1 MFCLEI
7 ETISEHFNTMSD
19 NENKKRT
26 NESTFS
32 TPTTDQKYTVKAN
45 ETNNKDNDNVE
56 KQLSE
61 EDQKLKDDLEM
72 LVETLKENNNETQI
86 YFDSLNQL
94 KMFIKNSTNSMT
106 AVPKPLKF
114 LRPNYHLLC
123 QIYDKWVDPN
133 LKSSLADILSVLAM
147 TYFDN
152 GKYDSLK
159 FRLLSNNFDD
169 IQNWGHEY
177 IRHLALEIG
186 EVYQIQLE
194 STVNNNNNNNNDNSN
209 KDDITIN
216 TTTPDNKSQFIAN
229 QFSKDD
235 IVQLSLN
242 IVPYFL
248 KHNGEE
254 DAVDLL
260 LEIESIDKLPQ
271 FVDNDTYKRVCQYMV
286 ACVPLLPSPDN
297 TSFLKTAYTIYLNHS
312 EWTNAL
318 SLAIRL
324 NDTTLIKSIFDLT
337 NDPIMLKQLAYILST
352 QRITI
357 QLDGNNDSDNSLKE
371 IIGNTKL
378 SELFLYLVK
387 ELNLLEPKVPEDI
400 YKSHLDNSKSLFNN
414 SGLDSAQQNLAAS
427 FVNSFLNMGY
437 CKDKMIV
444 DNDNW
449 VYKTK
454 GDGMTSAVASIGSI
468 FQWNLDGLQQLDK
481 YLYVEET
488 EIKAGA
494 LLGIGVS
501 ATGIHDGDVE
511 PALLLLQDY
520 VTNSNQK
527 ISFSAILGLGIAF
540 AGSQNEEVLSIL
552 LPLASDTSL
561 PTETATIACLAL
573 SHVFVGTCN
582 GDITT
587 SILDNFLERNVM
599 ELNTEWIRFL
609 ALSLG
614 LLYLGQGEQVDDVME
629 TLSAIEHPM
638 TAAIEVL
645 INSCAFCG
653 SGDVLLI
660 QELLHRLTPKVMTK
674 QGEEEDDDEED
685 YDDENNSAAA
695 NGLEAFLSQQN
706 DASNKDS
713 QNEDNDNMNID
724 APEEDNNNNNTQEN
738 DHKTPE
744 LSANASSSEEHVK
757 KETDTSNDED
767 KSKEKDAESSKID
780 ELAFAVLGIA
790 LIAIGE
796 DIGKEMSLRHFGH
809 LMHYGNEHIRRMVPL
824 AMGLVSIADPQMK
837 VFDALTRYS
846 HDTDLDV
853 SMNSILAMGLCGVG
867 TNNARLAQLLRQI
880 ASYYSREQDVL
891 FITRLAQGLLHLG
904 KGTLTM
910 DIFNDAHVL
919 NKVTL
924 ASLLTVLVGMV
935 SPSFML
941 VHHQLFYML
950 NSGVRPKFIIT
961 LNEEGEPI
969 KVNVRVGQAV
979 ETVGQAGKPKT
990 ITGWITQSTPVLLGH
1005 GERAELE
1012 NDEYISYTSNLEG
1025 VVILKKNPDFNK
1037 EDL

>member
-1 MFCLEI
+1 MSEQNSNNKKE
-7 ETISEHFNTMSD
+7 ETIVADAREVNTS
-19 NENKKRT
+19 NNK
-26 NESTFS
+26 ES
-32 TPTTDQKYTVKAN
+32 Q
-45 ETNNKDNDNVE
+45 NNKDKKDKKKQDDE
-56 KQLSE
+56 EQLSE

-72 LVETLKENNNETQI
+72 LVDTLNKDDE
-86 YFDSLNQL
+86 SLYLTSLTQL
-94 KMFIKNSTNSMT
+94 KDFIKKSTSSMT

-114 LRPNYHLLC
+114 LRPQYPLLC
-123 QIYDKWVDPN
+123 QIYDRLVNQDV
-133 LKSSLADILSVLAM
+133 KSSIADMLSVLAM
-147 TYFDN
+147 TYSDN
-152 GKYDSLK
+152 GKHDSLR
-159 FRLLSNNFDD
+159 FRLLSD
-169 IQNWGHEY
+169 IQDIQSWGHEY
-177 IRHLALEIG
+177 IRHLTLEIG
-186 EVYQIQLE
+186 EVYSNQLE
-194 STVNNNNNNNNDNSN
+194 NTVSDEDSTKIDEKISDEMKN
-209 KDDITIN
+209 KIEDE
-216 TTTPDNKSQFIAN
+216 

-235 IVQLSLN
+235 ILRLSLD

-254 DAVDLL
+254 EAVDLL

-271 FVDNDTYKRVCQYMV
+271 FVDENTYKRVCQYMV
-286 ACVPLLPSPDN
+286 ACVPLLPPPEDI
-297 TSFLKTAYTIYLNHS
+297 SFLKTAYTIYLAHS
-312 EWTNAL
+312 QWTEAL

-324 NDTTLIKSIFDLT
+324 GDQDLIRSIFDAT
-337 NDPIMLKQLAYILST
+337 NDPVMQKQLAYILAT
-352 QRITI
+352 QKI
-357 QLDGNNDSDNSLKE
+357 SFEHESLQE

-378 SELFLYLVK
+378 SEHFLYLAK
-387 ELNLLEPKVPEDI
+387 ELNLTDPKVPEDI
-400 YKSHLDNSKSLFNN
+400 YKSHLDNSKSAFGNA
-414 SGLDSAQQNLAAS
+414 GLDSAQQNLAAS
-427 FVNSFLNMGY
+427 FANSFINMGY
-437 CKDKMIV
+437 SKDKMV
-444 DNDNW
+444 LDNDNW

-468 FQWNLDGLQQLDK
+468 FQWNLDGLQHLDK

-494 LLGIGVS
+494 LLGIGIS
-501 ATGIHDGDVE
+501 ATGVHDGEVE

-520 VTNSNQK
+520 VTNSNPK
-527 ISFSAILGLGIAF
+527 ISSAAILGLGIAF
-540 AGSQNEEVLSIL
+540 AGSNNEEVLSLL
-552 LPLASDTSL
+552 LPLAADTTL
-561 PTETATIACLAL
+561 PIETTTMACLAL
-573 SHVFVGTCN
+573 AHTFVGTCN

-587 SILDNFLERNVM
+587 SIIDNFLERGVL

-614 LLYLGQGEQVDDVME
+614 LLYLGQGEQVDDVIE

-638 TAAIEVL
+638 TSAIEVL
-645 INSCAFCG
+645 INSCAYCG
-653 SGDVLLI
+653 TGDVLLI
-660 QELLHRLTPKVMTK
+660 QELLHRLTPKAMTK
-674 QGEEEDDDEED
+674 SGDDEED
-685 YDDENNSAAA
+685 GDDEESAAD
-695 NGLEAFLSQQN
+695 GLEAFLGQQS
-706 DASNKDS
+706 DAKKEGEEET
-713 QNEDNDNMNID
+713 NEDNMDVD
-724 APEEDNNNNNTQEN
+724 A
-738 DHKTPE
+738 
-744 LSANASSSEEHVK
+744 SEEVTTTAPDASTDASPAVEAVVEK
-757 KETDTSNDED
+757 KEGEEEQDIKPKVENESTED
-767 KSKEKDAESSKID
+767 KKSESEEKDKEASKVD
-780 ELAFAVLGIA
+780 ELAFSVLGIA

-837 VFDALTRYS
+837 VFDALTRFS
-846 HDTDLDV
+846 HDADLDV
-853 SMNSILAMGLCGVG
+853 SMNSIFAMGLCGVG

-910 DIFNDAHVL
+910 DLFNDAHVL

-924 ASLLTVLVGMV
+924 ASLMTVLVGMV

-941 VHHQLFYML
+941 IHHQLFYML

-1025 VVILKKNPDFNK
+1025 IVILKKNPDFN
-1037 EDL
+1037 EEEV